1 MTHFL
6 IRFDDIHPCMNW
18 EKFTIVKKH
27 LESNHLNCI
36 LGVIPD
42 NKDKTIAKG
51 SEKENFFR
59 ILSSYQMF
67 GDTIAQHGY
76 QHLYETRDGGIL
88 NINQKSEFAGL
99 DYSQQLEK
107 LKNGKSILKAYGIWE
122 PVFMAPAHSYDRTTL
137 KCLSELGFK
146 YITDGHALFPFE
158 HDNLIFIPQLFARP
172 SRFIPGL
179 QTICLH
185 TDTMNESDIRSII
198 KFISDNRDKISRLD
212 NAMKKYKKNREISK
226 IINLISKK
234 TITHAMR
241 LRARIRRKHG

>member
-51 SEKENFFR
+51 AEKENFFR

-99 DYSQQLEK
+99 DYSQQFDK
-107 LKNGKSILKAYGIWE
+107 LKNGKRILEAHGIWE
-122 PVFMAPAHSYDRTTL
+122 PVFMAPAHSYDHTTL

-146 YITDGHALFPFE
+146 YITDGYALLPFE

-185 TDTMNESDIRSII
+185 TDTMNESQIKSII
-198 KFISDNRDKISRLD
+198 NFISYNSDKITCLD
-212 NAMKKYKKNREISK
+212 ELMKSYNKNRK
-226 IINLISKK
+226 IYKNINR
-234 TITHAMR
+234 ITQKMIAFAM
-241 LRARIRRKHG
+241 LSRRKYG